1 MISPEHRLATI
12 DAIRRLQ
19 SPGGGFADAPG
30 GAPELGATLSAL
42 KVLGFL
48 GVSPPSPDA
57 VGEFVDSHF
66 DAEGACAGPDGKP
79 SVIATA
85 GGLILL
91 QLIGARDVLARRAG
105 PSVDWMV
112 AHAAIREEHF
122 MTVAAVEE
130 CHLARALP
138 GSAAFFHGLEQ
149 ADGTFGPSVLANGI
163 DASALL
169 RLKEPLAAP
178 AAVTKALLGGQTA
191 EGGFSDT
198 GGPAQGKPDLWTT
211 YCVMRALDLLH
222 EVPSRQPLASW
233 VLAKALPGGG
243 FGAAP
248 DGPLSAGITYQCLEI
263 LDWIATPVL
272 DAARTGD
279 VAAVSEWLRA
289 GGDPDVRDL
298 TGWTPLMAAA
308 VRGQTAVVEL
318 LVSDDVPGGKQANPD
333 LRLPEADALPVFW
346 AGQGGDT
353 QSVAAIL
360 RRRPQQLFDV
370 SSVNGHTVLLQ
381 AAFFGT
387 QRHYDLARWLL
398 DNTASILCLDPADSA
413 GLADAHR
420 RLMEACNVRG
430 YTAQTMGKL
439 WGNQAMAAL
448 FAGYDNGTDGGRA
461 AYLSSLLARIARPA
475 PTDPAEAAAQ
485 QLTDRCVQAITDG
498 FTKLNAAAA
507 DASADLGRIED
518 QVMSAISV
526 PVEASGFE
534 INRLGGPLSE
544 TPVIVAVTGVDADER
559 VSAFRQ
565 RLTRYLLDHG
575 ADPDLPELH
584 PMAVDAVIR
593 SAVLNH
599 FECLQIIAS
608 AMKPLA
614 FAAALNER
622 PMINGQTALDDTVHR
637 ALTATDATAQSHLD
651 QIRWAIAHGART
663 DIEDFTGTSVA
674 DRARLALDDPIL
686 KARAPEVL
694 EALGLP
700 ADR

>member
-1 MISPEHRLATI
+1 MITPEHRLATI
-12 DAIRRLQ
+12 AAIRGLQ
-19 SPGGGFADAPG
+19 SPDGGFADAPG
-30 GAPELGATLSAL
+30 GAPDLGATLSAL

-57 VGEFVDSHF
+57 VAEFVDGHF
-66 DAEGACAGPDGKP
+66 DEGGACLGADSKP

-91 QLIGARDVLARRAG
+91 HLVGARDALARRVG
-105 PSVDWMV
+105 PSLDWMV

-130 CHLARALP
+130 CQVDRALP
-138 GSAAFFHGLEQ
+138 ASAAFFHALEQ
-149 ADGTFGPSVLANGI
+149 PDGTFGTSVLANGI

-169 RLKEPLAAP
+169 RLKEPLADPSAI
-178 AAVTKALLGGQTA
+178 TKVLLGGQA
-191 EGGFSDT
+191 AGGGFSDA
-198 GGPAQGKPDLWTT
+198 GGPPDLWTT
-211 YCVMRALDLLH
+211 YCVMRALDLLG
-222 EVPSRQPLASW
+222 EVPSRQSLAAW

-243 FGAAP
+243 FGLN
-248 DGPLSAGITYQCLEI
+248 GTLSAGITYQCLEI
-263 LDWIATPVL
+263 LDWVCTPVL
-272 DAARTGD
+272 DAARTGK
-279 VAAVSEWLRA
+279 AGPLTEWLRD

-308 VRGQTAVVEL
+308 VRGQTPVVQL
-318 LVSDDVPGGKQANPD
+318 LLSDDVPGGKQANPD

-353 QSVAAIL
+353 GSVAAIL
-360 RRRPQQLFDV
+360 QRRPQQLFDI

-387 QRHYDLARWLL
+387 QRHYDLAKWLL
-398 DNTASILCLDPADSA
+398 DSTGAILGLDPADQA
-413 GLADAHR
+413 GLAAAHQ

-439 WGNQAMAAL
+439 WGNQAMASL
-448 FAGYDNGTDGGRA
+448 FASYDHGTDEGRA
-461 AYLSSLLARIARPA
+461 AYLSALLARIARPV
-475 PTDPAEAAAQ
+475 PSETSEAAAQ
-485 QLTDRCVQAITDG
+485 VLTDRCVQAIADG
-498 FTKLNAAAA
+498 FAKLNAAAA
-507 DASADLGRIED
+507 DASADLGPIED
-518 QVMSAISV
+518 QAMATISV
-526 PVEASGFE
+526 SVEASGFE

-544 TPVIVAVTGVDADER
+544 TPVIVAVTGVDADAR

-565 RLTRYLLDHG
+565 RLVRYLLDHG

-593 SAVLNH
+593 AAVLNH

-686 KARAPEVL
+686 KARAPAVL
-694 EALGLP
+694 EALGLS
-700 ADR
+700 R